1 MDILV
6 FGAGALGSLL
16 GGRLASAHDVTLVGR
31 NPHMQAITEDGLN
44 IVGDQPLRVTPTATT
59 DSEDHQADLAIVAVK
74 AFDTEMA
81 ANQLATG
88 AVDIVWS
95 VQNGLGNE
103 RTLAE
108 VLPAATVLGGTCTY
122 GATRGAPGTVRAAG
136 DGQLV
141 VGCSDGGTSPAVGRV
156 VTACETAGL
165 SVTGT
170 DAFPRHR
177 WEKLAVNVGINP
189 LTAICDVPNGAI
201 KASPL
206 RAVAARAAR
215 ETARVAQACDVSLGG
230 KRAEMAL
237 FETVETTADNV
248 SSMCQD
254 RRAGRRLEREA
265 ITGAVCRRA
274 AAHDVAVPT
283 VQTLDALLRTLTDR
297 RYSE

>member
-16 GGRLASAHDVTLVGR
+16 GGRLASAHNVTLVGR

-59 DSEDHQADLAIVAVK
+59 DGEDHQADLAIVAVK

-81 ANQLATG
+81 ATQLATG

-136 DGQLV
+136 NGHLV
-141 VGCSDGGTSPAVGRV
+141 VGQPDGGMHPAVDRV

-189 LTAICDVPNGAI
+189 LTAICDVPNGVI
-201 KASPL
+201 GEPPL
-206 RAVAARAAR
+206 RTVTARAAR
-215 ETARVAQACDVSLGG
+215 ETARVAKACGVPLTT
-230 KRAEMAL
+230 AEAESAL

-274 AAHDVAVPT
+274 AANDVAVPT
-283 VQTLDALLRTLTDR
+283 VQTLDALLQVLTDR